1 MFAEG
6 SIDFCI
12 RKLILSALKLSS
24 VDSKEKKFNNKLI
37 FFLQKTCTCLVTL
50 GEMKCLGG
58 KYLCGILISLHL
70 QNKYT
75 EGKVLL
81 FFAWHLPYIWIKE
94 LERTH
99 IKTNFRRHISNNAG
113 FWRTR
118 NFAEEFG
125 WQPFKV
131 NAFTNCILVTMQFLD
146 WGCWWSKKASL

>member
-1 MFAEG
+1 MRKVSHIQTTKNLYARNISVMFVED

-58 KYLCGILISLHL
+58 KYLYGILISLHL

-81 FFAWHLPYIWIKE
+81 FFACICHTFE
-94 LERTH
+94 LR
-99 IKTNFRRHISNNAG
+99 S
-113 FWRTR
+113 
-118 NFAEEFG
+118 
-125 WQPFKV
+125 
-131 NAFTNCILVTMQFLD
+131 
-146 WGCWWSKKASL
+146 